1 MNKFLHSFWVLAC
14 ILCIV
19 FYTPEV
25 AHSNQSGAPIGKTGS
40 PGDNGSTCASCHG
53 GSISPG
59 ISDVFII
66 SSVNTPVEYI
76 SGEVYSFTANINGG
90 SGIFGFELVVE
101 DVFGNSIGE
110 IILSDPV
117 NTQLIDGGNY
127 ITHTTAGS
135 NGWISTPDGPGV
147 YMNWNFDWLAPSDFE
162 GVVTFYAA
170 GNISNGNEGA
180 SGDVILTNSL
190 SLEVASASTDNS
202 GCTNTEATNYN
213 SNATEDDS
221 SCEFNIASSSQITSC
236 GGALYDS
243 GGPSG
248 EYLNNEN
255 YTVTIYPEITDEFV
269 SLFFS
274 EFQLES
280 PTWDNMTIY
289 DGENTNAPI
298 LINAV
303 GLTELLSETVYASP
317 TNESGAL
324 TITFTSDG
332 TGMYAG
338 WAAEIGCT
346 AYGPCFGFVADV
358 IASFESVENASD
370 ATATLNITLGNE
382 PFEYY
387 WSTGETTES
396 ITGLTSGTYSVSII
410 DSEGCSTESSFD
422 VIVDPEEYIIG
433 DLLNLTTC
441 NGILYDTGGPD
452 GIYEAGEDLFIRIC
466 PEEVGSSSQIEFT
479 EFDLGFDGT
488 MLIYDGMG
496 TANPILT
503 TGTGSSLLGQTIVAS
518 EENTTGCLTITFVS
532 TLWWGG
538 ASGWE
543 AYISCHDYIIVG
555 CMDTDANNYDST
567 AEEDNGTCYYA
578 PGCTDNTYVEYH
590 TQGFEADFDDGSC
603 ITPFLDDC
611 TNIEA
616 LNYNPEATFNLEQ
629 DPCIFDL
636 EDWICGMHYKD
647 ERDDNTYGSVLIGEN
662 CWMTENLNFAYS
674 ETNTTPIPEGS
685 ATQFETGF
693 IYTGQDDYN
702 SDDNGRYYTW
712 ASAASAV
719 PYSWHLPRAQELE
732 SLFETFTATDHQ
744 MDGLS
749 GFDCQM
755 SGGVI
760 LPTGELQFMNQ
771 GNTTW
776 LWSDTEEDEGNASAL
791 TMISTSMNPNFDV
804 IPKSFALSIRAVF
817 GFPQGTVLGCTDV
830 DYIEFNEDANTDDGS
845 CVIVAIDGC
854 TDETALNYSEIATVN
869 DDSCIPYIEGCMNE
883 EYVEFNEEA
892 TVEDGSCE
900 LFAVPGCTDE
910 SAQNFDEAAN
920 LDDDSCIAHVLGC
933 TDSAF
938 AEYDVEA
945 TLDDGTCTTTTIL
958 GCTDD
963 SAFNYNSAANVDDD
977 SCLPYIEGCT
987 DINYVEFNGLANVDD
1002 GTCIVQ
1008 VILGCTIDYALNYNT
1023 NANTDDGSCNV
1034 EGCTND
1040 LFIEYDLNAN
1050 IDNGTCSIFAIWGCT
1065 NDLYL
1070 EYFPPAN
1077 SDDESCETFIVEGCL
1092 DPIYIEYSADANVE
1106 DGSCDNFAILGCTDI
1121 GFLEYNPDAVVDNN
1135 TCLTPLIAGC
1145 MDAVYLEYS
1154 NLVNY
1159 DDGSCLTLLV
1169 VGCTDAAFIEYSAL
1183 ANSDDGSCTF
1193 IILYGC
1199 TDENYTE
1206 YNPNTNVDNGSC
1218 ITSVVFGCI
1227 DPLAFNFNPEANTDD
1242 ASCVPI
1248 VFGCFN
1254 PDYIEYNSFANTQV
1268 ASLCITLAEL
1278 GCTNEEAI
1286 NYNSS
1291 ANTDDGSC
1299 IMSLIEIASEGF
1311 ANGGMLFVP
1320 TILGLGAD
1328 YELFWTFGN
1337 GTTSS
1342 ELNPLVFFTSNGTFE
1357 VTLVVNNG
1365 AIEVSTTIYVDILN
1379 AVIGIDELSSSRTI
1393 LTVNYFDLIG
1403 RQINIEDRVLNQVY
1417 IKQTIYDDGYKSH
1430 TKMIISE

>member
-1 MNKFLHSFWVLAC
+1 MKKFLHSFWILAC
-14 ILCIV
+14 ILCII
-19 FYTPEV
+19 FYTPQQ
-25 AHSNQSGAPIGKTGS
+25 AHSNQDGAPNGKTGS
-40 PGDNGSTCASCHG
+40 PGDGFTTCASSCHSGPALSSTDAIEINFADGTSIVENNEVYELTLFLYSESESSYGFQIVAEDDFGNSVGDFILSDFQNTQLSGNYLTHTLNGSTF
-53 GSISPG
+53 
-59 ISDVFII
+59 SD
-66 SSVNTPVEYI
+66 
-76 SGEVYSFTANINGG
+76 
-90 SGIFGFELVVE
+90 
-101 DVFGNSIGE
+101 DVDVWWDATWQAPNDFDGN
-110 IILSDPV
+110 
-117 NTQLIDGGNY
+117 
-127 ITHTTAGS
+127 
-135 NGWISTPDGPGV
+135 
-147 YMNWNFDWLAPSDFE
+147 
-162 GVVTFYAA
+162 VTFYAA
-170 GNISNGNEGA
+170 GIITNQSGTN
-180 SGDVILTNSL
+180 SGDKLITTSLTI
-190 SLEVASASTDNS
+190 EVASASTDGP
-202 GCTNTEATNYN
+202 GCTNPEATNYN
-213 SNATEDDS
+213 STATLDDGT
-221 SCEFNIASSSQITSC
+221 CEFNISSSTQITTC
-236 GGALYDS
+236 GGTLYDS
-243 GGPSG
+243 GGQSG
-248 EYLNNEN
+248 DYINSEN
-255 YTVTIYPEITDEFV
+255 YTVTIYPEVSGEYV

-274 EFQLES
+274 EFQLE
-280 PTWDNMTIY
+280 TCCDYVTIY
-289 DGENTNAPI
+289 DGDNLSSSI
-298 LINAV
+298 LQEGSNGSSLN
-303 GLTELLSETVYASP
+303 GLTFYASP
-317 TNESGAL
+317 FNETGAL

-332 TGMYAG
+332 SIVNTG
-338 WAAEIGCT
+338 WAADIGCT
-346 AYGPCFGFVADV
+346 TYGPCFGFDV
-358 IASFESVENASD
+358 DVLTTFETEESSSD
-370 ATATLNITLGNE
+370 ATATLDIILGNN
-382 PFEYY
+382 PFEIL

-396 ITGLTSGTYSVSII
+396 IENLTSGTYSVSIS
-410 DSEGCSTESSFD
+410 DSESCFTDTTFE

-433 DLLNLTTC
+433 DIVSLVTC
-441 NGILYDTGGPD
+441 NGLLYDSGGPD
-452 GIYEAGEDLFIRIC
+452 GQYEANENLFIRIC
-466 PEEVGSSSQIEFT
+466 PEQEGFSTQLVFNEFA
-479 EFDLGFDGT
+479 LGFDGT
-488 MLIYDGMG
+488 MVIYDGMG
-496 TANPILT
+496 TSST
-503 TGTGSSLLGQTIVAS
+503 TLASSASTNFLGQTFTAS
-518 EENTTGCLTITFVS
+518 QDNSSGCLTVTFVS
-532 TLWWGG
+532 GDLWWGG
-538 ASGWE
+538 SDGWE
-543 AYISCHDYIIVG
+543 ASISCYDYIIYG
-555 CMDTDANNYDST
+555 CMDVAATNYSLE
-567 AEEDNGTCYYA
+567 AEEDDGTCYYA
-578 PGCTDNTYVEYH
+578 PGCTNSSFVEFH
-590 TQGFEADFDDGSC
+590 TQDYLADFDDGSC
-603 ITPFLDDC
+603 ITELVDDC
-611 TNIEA
+611 TDISA

-629 DPCIFDL
+629 DPCVFEL

-647 ERDDNTYGSVLIGEN
+647 ERDGNTYGSVLIGEN

-674 ETNTTPIPEGS
+674 ETNTTPIPDGS

-712 ASAASAV
+712 AAAESAV

-732 SLFETFTATDHQ
+732 SLFEVFTATDHQ
-744 MDGLS
+744 MDGIS
-749 GFDCQM
+749 GLDCQM

-760 LPTGELQFMNQ
+760 LPTGELQFLNQ

-776 LWSDTEEDEGNASAL
+776 LWSNTEEDEGNASAL
-791 TMISTSMNPNFDV
+791 TMISTSMNPTFDV
-804 IPKSFALSIRAVF
+804 MPKSFALSIRAVF
-817 GFPQGTVLGCTDV
+817 GFPQGTVLGCTDE
-830 DYIEFNEDANTDDGS
+830 DYIEFNVDANTDDGS
-845 CVIVAIDGC
+845 CIIVAIDGC

-883 EYVEFNEEA
+883 EYVEFNVEA

-900 LFAVPGCTDE
+900 LIAVPGCTDE

-920 LDDDSCIAHVLGC
+920 QDDDSCIAHVLGC

-945 TLDDGTCTTTTIL
+945 TLDDGTCTTTAIL

-1002 GTCIVQ
+1002 GSCIVQ
-1008 VILGCTIDYALNYNT
+1008 VILGCTIDYALNYNS
-1023 NANTDDGSCNV
+1023 NANTDDGSCIV
-1034 EGCTND
+1034 EGCIND
-1040 LFIEYDLNAN
+1040 LFVEYDLNAN

-1077 SDDESCETFIVEGCL
+1077 SDDESCETFIVEGCM

-1106 DGSCDNFAILGCTDI
+1106 DGSCDNLAILGCTDI

-1135 TCLTPLIAGC
+1135 TCITPLVAGC

-1154 NLVNY
+1154 ELVNY

-1183 ANSDDGSCTF
+1183 ANSDDGSCTY

-1206 YNPNTNVDNGSC
+1206 YNPNANVDNGSC

-1254 PDYIEYNSFANTQV
+1254 PDYIEYNSFANTQD
-1268 ASLCITLAEL
+1268 ASLCITLVEL

-1311 ANGGMLFVP
+1311 ANGGMLFTP

-1365 AIEVSTTIYVDILN
+1365 DIEVATTIYVDILN
-1379 AVIGIDELSSSRTI
+1379 AVIGIDELSSTRTI

-1403 RQINIEDRVLNQVY
+1403 RQINIEDRVLHQVY

-1430 TKMIISE
+1430 TKMIVSE